1 MVTAL
6 AQQQQFTTK
15 MNIPFHQSVLLFLS
29 YPSLHQPYNFLI
41 ISLSSCNFYLQ
52 SILFTVNLLMGIF
65 GSINSL
71 FYSMRPTKLSK
82 SLNIHLQIRRNI
94 VHNSMIVQFRHMI
107 YIFTLFG
114 STVQSRLHRWISF
127 SRVQVKLSAK
137 TMIPTVLYHS
147 KMKTMQNFLYLNSK
161 SKINLKRKRNWFN
174 LKKNSDKS

>member
-15 MNIPFHQSVLLFLS
+15 MTIPFHQSVLLFLS
-29 YPSLHQPYNFLI
+29 YPSLDQPYNFLI

-82 SLNIHLQIRRNI
+82 SLNIHVQIRRNI
-94 VHNSMIVQFRHMI
+94 VHNSMIVQIRHMI
-107 YIFTLFG
+107 YIH
-114 STVQSRLHRWISF
+114 TVWINCSITITPLKIVFKSSSQIIRKDDDLNRLVSF
-127 SRVQVKLSAK
+127 QK
-137 TMIPTVLYHS
+137 
-147 KMKTMQNFLYLNSK
+147 
-161 SKINLKRKRNWFN
+161 
-174 LKKNSDKS
+174 